1 MGRFNQL
8 PHDVM
13 WLIYRYVLKEAL
25 RPVWSM
31 SFAHFEVGYF
41 ELTMLTHNGPNS
53 PNHVLNTSIA
63 ALACISKSSLA
74 LIKKKTI
81 RKTKT
86 YATSIWKEKR
96 VGWLFVKGA
105 LSQ

>member
-8 PHDVM
+8 PHDVV
-13 WLIYRYVLKEAL
+13 WLIYRYVLKESL
-25 RPVWSM
+25 RPVWGM
-31 SFAHFEVGYF
+31 SFAHFEVGSSST
-41 ELTMLTHNGPNS
+41 LTMLTSNQPNS
-53 PNHVLNTSIA
+53 PNHVLNTSMA

-81 RKTKT
+81 RETCT
-86 YATSIWKEKR
+86 IWKEKR

>member
-31 SFAHFEVGYF
+31 SFVHFEVGSF

-53 PNHVLNTSIA
+53 PNDVLNSSIA

-81 RKTKT
+81 RKTHIT
-86 YATSIWKEKR
+86 NIWKEKR